1 MEPAGST
8 FFWSFAFFVLAAPL
22 YRGGNRALP
31 LLALELAAIGFLL
44 ALALRRYGGAALPPL
59 PRLVVAA
66 LAVFLAYPLLQLVP
80 LPESLWRALPGHA
93 GYAAVVEGFG
103 APGAEGAR
111 RAISLVP
118 AATEYGWLAM
128 LPPLAAL
135 LAVRAF
141 APAQVVALL
150 AAMTILAGLQGLVGL
165 LQVAGGE
172 DSFLHLGDA
181 RTYGTATGT
190 FVNRNHL
197 AAMLAMMLPVVVGL
211 LLYRARHGRH
221 GGLRLDASASNV
233 LSQRALV
240 FASAALILLC
250 LLFTRSRAGIATA
263 LMGLVFSSILFVRAR
278 SGSRHAKPIVVAL
291 AVTGIALAALIGLT
305 PLLER
310 LEPGQ
315 LRLSGE
321 GRLAL
326 YAATLRG
333 AIEFL
338 PFGSGLS
345 TYASVFPR
353 FQEGVGGAYY
363 DFAHNDYLQLVMET
377 GIAGAVAV
385 ALLLVAY
392 VMRMADL
399 VIRGSERS
407 FTLLQVA
414 AGVGLAPLI
423 LHSAF
428 DFPLHMP
435 GIAVW
440 FATLAGAML
449 HPGVRD
455 AARDSAGGRRRGP
468 GASRREDTGAD
479 EAAR

>member
-1 MEPAGST
+1 
-8 FFWSFAFFVLAAPL
+8 
-22 YRGGNRALP
+22 
-31 LLALELAAIGFLL
+31 
-44 ALALRRYGGAALPPL
+44 
-59 PRLVVAA
+59 
-66 LAVFLAYPLLQLVP
+66 
-80 LPESLWRALPGHA
+80 
-93 GYAAVVEGFG
+93 
-103 APGAEGAR
+103 
-111 RAISLVP
+111 
-118 AATEYGWLAM
+118 
-128 LPPLAAL
+128 
-135 LAVRAF
+135 
-141 APAQVVALL
+141 
-150 AAMTILAGLQGLVGL
+150 
-165 LQVAGGE
+165 
-172 DSFLHLGDA
+172 
-181 RTYGTATGT
+181 
-190 FVNRNHL
+190 
-197 AAMLAMMLPVVVGL
+197 
-211 LLYRARHGRH
+211 
-221 GGLRLDASASNV
+221 
-233 LSQRALV
+233 V
-240 FASAALILLC
+240 FASAALMLLC

-291 AVTGIALAALIGLT
+291 VVTGIALAALIGLT

-392 VMRMADL
+392 LMRMADL

-428 DFPLHMP
+428 DFSLHMP

-455 AARDSAGGRRRGP
+455 AARDSAGGRRRSP
-468 GASRREDTGAD
+468 GASRREGAGAD
-479 EAAR
+479 ETAP